1 MKKNFE
7 EHTKMFLIFLSCF
20 VVIFIIQYFRVIT
33 IFGITPNFILLFF
46 LLFPFLRFRFLFFAF
61 CAILYCIFTFFYAPF
76 WIISSIAL
84 CLAILFIYI
93 IKRFLTGNSL
103 IDFIFSIVCST
114 IIFYIL
120 SFLFVSMGSYQ
131 GAISKFISLFLGV
144 YIIELCMNIIVGII
158 IWISFK
164 KTGKVLR

>member
-7 EHTKMFLIFLSCF
+7 EHLKTFLILLFCF
-20 VVIFIIQYFRVIT
+20 IVIFIIQYFRVIT

-76 WIISSIAL
+76 WIISSIAV
-84 CLAILFIYI
+84 CLTVLFIYI
-93 IKRFLTGNSL
+93 IKRFLTGNSF
-103 IDFIFSIVCST
+103 IDFLFSIVCST
-114 IIFYIL
+114 ILFYVV
-120 SFLFVSMGSYQ
+120 SFLFVHVGSYQ
-131 GAISKFISLFLGV
+131 NAISKFISLFSRTC
-144 YIIELCMNIIVGII
+144 IIELCINIIVGVI

-164 KTGKVLR
+164 KMGKTLR